1 MDCYQAKTTKH
12 LLVLKNIYL
21 SAAIIWTCFIIF
33 LCLASISNL
42 PSVKV
47 SNADKYVH
55 FTFHFLFVILW
66 FLYLNYKKSKNRF
79 RLSIKLCLV
88 SLLFGISIEF
98 AQQTFTITRKADIY
112 DVFANT
118 TGTLFAVIIL
128 FTYHFIANKKKECQ

>member
-98 AQQTFTITRKADIY
+98 AQQTFTITRKADIF

-128 FTYHFIANKKKECQ
+128 FMYHFIANKKQGNQ

>member
-1 MDCYQAKTTKH
+1 M
-12 LLVLKNIYL
+12 VLKNIYL

-98 AQQTFTITRKADIY
+98 AQQTFTTTRKADIY

-118 TGTLFAVIIL
+118 NGALIAVILL
-128 FTYHFIANKKKECQ
+128 FIYSFIANKKQVNQ